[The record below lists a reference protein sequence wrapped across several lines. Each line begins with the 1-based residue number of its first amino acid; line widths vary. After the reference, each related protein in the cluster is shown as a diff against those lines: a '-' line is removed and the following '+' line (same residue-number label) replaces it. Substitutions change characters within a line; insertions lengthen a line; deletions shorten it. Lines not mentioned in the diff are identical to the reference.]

1 MSTRRQY
8 IQLYHGWAIRTQ
20 GALTLLRIFMK
31 VKYMNRTIESGTTD
45 IASRNCSFYTGFN
58 SVSSQLMAQ
67 EESTQLKC
75 TDRRQMD
82 MRMLSR
88 FRRIRPFATPWA
100 AGTNAGVGC
109 HAFLQGNLPDPGI
122 KPTSPTPPALQ
133 EDRDLLSHR
142 RSLMG

>member
-31 VKYMNRTIESGTTD
+31 VKYMNRTLESGTTD

-75 TDRRQMD
+75 TDGQMD

-100 AGTNAGVGC
+100 VARQAPLSTGFSRNECWSGLPCLPPGESSRPRDQTHLSYTSCIAG
-109 HAFLQGNLPDPGI
+109 
-122 KPTSPTPPALQ
+122 
-133 EDRDLLSHR
+133 
-142 RSLMG
+142 RS